1 MGVPVKDIKILWGRS
16 LRRCAICRK
25 KLDAEASEASPS
37 QVTVLG
43 EACHIV
49 AEKEDGPRGRS
60 ILSLEDRNRYP
71 NLILLCEEHHTI
83 IDSDPTAWPIERLH
97 QIKADH
103 ELWVEQL
110 IPNDMD
116 GAIGEPYA
124 NLVNSLTERLLLGK
138 WLWFTDGAVRDI
150 VPEELLDGVRD
161 TAVEVKR
168 TIWPGKHPALEAA
181 IKNLSDRATAYVDAF
196 LELAYRDDQG
206 WFCEDKRWAK
216 EWVSDYAVRAER
228 ASAWQ
233 KTCSMLLWNL
243 THALNE
249 FAAAVRSTIRPAYFL
264 SSGAFY
270 ILDSLGVTNGME
282 GVAYFPESYQ

>member
-37 QVTVLG
+37 RVTVLG

-49 AEKEDGPRGRS
+49 AEKEDGPRGKS

-110 IPNDMD
+110 VPTDIDD
-116 GAIGEPYA
+116 AIANVYGE
-124 NLVNSLTERLLLGK
+124 LVNSVTERLLLAK
-138 WLWFTDGAVRDI
+138 WPWLTDGAIRDI
-150 VPEELLDGVRD
+150 LPEEFVDGVRD
-161 TAVEVKR
+161 AAIHVRR
-168 TIWPGKHPALEAA
+168 TNWPHKQPALEGAVQ
-181 IKNLSDRATAYVDAF
+181 NLADRATAYVDAF

-206 WFCEDKRWAK
+206 WFREDKRWARQ
-216 EWVSDYAVRAER
+216 WVKDYDARADK
-228 ASAWQ
+228 AAKWQ
-233 KTCSMLLWNL
+233 KNCSRLLMNL

-249 FAAAVRSTIRPAYFL
+249 FATAVRSTTRPTYFL
-264 SSGAFY
+264 SAGEFY

-282 GVAYFPESYQ
+282 GAAYFPSEYQ